1 MATVNKKSFSYAKSG
16 VTLLWLT
23 LIAKFMAFG
32 RELAIA
38 AYFGS
43 TRDTDSF
50 FIAYGLI
57 ANILY
62 GLTAAFAVAFLPLY
76 VEEKERKGNNC
87 AHSFAG
93 QSILFFSVASIV
105 FSVAVFSFA
114 GILTKIISP
123 TVSIAQAEQITFF
136 IRILTTGLI
145 FSLLNSFACS
155 LLDAERVYGNTAV
168 SGIIYSTVI
177 IIAAILFSRIYGIIT
192 LVIAVCGANLL
203 QFAFSGL
210 RCRKFIIPAL
220 PQKNDRR
227 LWNMLLISLPI
238 LLSNTTVEINQVLNR
253 ALAVNLGQGVVSAF
267 SYASTLAVFVT
278 STFVYSLV
286 TMFFT
291 EFSKAACADNADEKI
306 SKLLRI
312 ALKLLVMVLV
322 PVTVISFI
330 CAEDIVTIA
339 LKRGK
344 FTIEDVHVTAS
355 GLRWL
360 ALGFLAIVVK
370 ALFTKCFIALKN
382 TRTPMAVSI
391 CEVALNIILA
401 LLLYRKFRISG
412 IAAASSIANICAA
425 AFLLLLLWK
434 KIRQQIIIYSFN
446 YTVIITVSIAALVI
460 LLPVLQTYLADMIP
474 WVRFPLMA
482 AAGFICFAP
491 MYLYFF
497 KNYRK
502 KHTLQGL

>member
-1 MATVNKKSFSYAKSG
+1 MTTESKKSFSFARAG

-23 LIAKFMAFG
+23 LIAKLMAFG

-43 TRDTDSF
+43 TTDTDSF

-62 GLTAAFAVAFLPLY
+62 GLTAAFAVAFLPVY
-76 VEEKERKGNNC
+76 VEEKERGGCCC
-87 AHSFAG
+87 AHRFAG
-93 QSILFFSVASIV
+93 QSILFFCAASLVVSIV
-105 FSVAVFSFA
+105 VFAFA
-114 GILTKIISP
+114 GVLTKIISP
-123 TVSIAQAEQITFF
+123 TVSSAQAEQITFF
-136 IRILTTGLI
+136 IRILCSGLI

-168 SGIIYSTVI
+168 SGLIYSAVI
-177 IIAAILFSRIYGIIT
+177 IIAAVLFSKTFGIIT

-203 QFAFSGL
+203 QFAFSGF
-210 RCRKFIIPAL
+210 RSRKFISLSL
-220 PQKNDRR
+220 PEKNDRR

-253 ALAVNLGQGVVSAF
+253 ALAVNLGKGVVSAF

-278 STFVYSLV
+278 STLVYSLV
-286 TMFFT
+286 TIFFT
-291 EFSKAACADNADEKI
+291 EFSKAACACDANEKI
-306 SKLLRI
+306 KRLLQT
-312 ALKLLVMVLV
+312 ALNLLLMVLI

-330 CAEDIVTIA
+330 CAEDIVTIT

-344 FTIEDVHVTAS
+344 FTAEDVLVTS
-355 GLRWL
+355 CGLRWL
-360 ALGFLAIVVK
+360 APGFLAIVVK

-401 LLLYRKFRISG
+401 LLLYREFRISG

-425 AFLLLLLWK
+425 AALLLLLWK
-434 KIRQQIIIYSFN
+434 RLRQRIVTYSFT
-446 YTVIITVSIAALVI
+446 YTAHFTISAVSSVAL
-460 LLPVLQTYLADMIP
+460 LLFLQTQLASMIP
-474 WVRFPLMA
+474 LVRFSIMA
-482 AAGFICFAP
+482 AAGFLCFAP
-491 MYLYFF
+491 MYLKFLR
-497 KNYRK
+497 NYRK
-502 KHTLQGL
+502 KLSFKAD